1 LGIIAPHHRQV
12 NPFLF
17 GLTGLLVLVAAG
29 WVFLLILKSVYGRYE
44 LSDLVPTKDRLQTT
58 LAAGESEIG
67 ILNSRFS
74 EQLFPPESTWLR
86 DNVTTW
92 ERFGTG
98 MDLRCDV
105 IDDQAVESGTL
116 GKYKLVVLP
125 GSKALSDKQIL
136 EIKKYIDNGGSV
148 FATSSTGSYTE
159 SGDWRGWGF
168 LSEVFGLQ
176 FTAEITPDEATKLH
190 TLRGG
195 LPITA
200 GIPTG
205 FSLKVATWDRPTACE
220 VVEPRTT
227 QASTWYNFKRDSGLV
242 REAIEMSAGIAY
254 GTYGRGRFVWM
265 GFELNSVLG
274 DQEDYVYFD
283 ILCRRSVDWLT
294 YTPAARVR
302 DWPASYRAAALVV
315 ASLSTEFENVKN
327 LFGPIRSGK
336 IPVTL
341 FVDPEAALAHGA
353 LASTLSS
360 FGEVGVLLPMQPAAV
375 SPEEGPQLINASAQ
389 VRTKIGDLTRSDIAG
404 GLPATGM
411 YNDHDIHSLL
421 EAGYEYVVA
430 DSKTDR
436 AVPKTMIRGNLALVA
451 FTKTARG
458 DDEVVGEFGLT
469 DTSYQL
475 YTYQEDVD
483 RVLFHGGIYVLKI
496 HSNLQCRPEYAPVL
510 TNLVRYLRSK
520 NFWVSTAGN
529 LTRWWLTKS
538 ALEISVRARSGRR
551 IGLVVSNPSGTAI
564 QDAVVQVYVNKP
576 VFHVII
582 TSDIMGTRI
591 PPYRLNERT
600 QVVEITL
607 PSLDGG
613 ESLSLDIDYDIVS
626 S

>member
-1 LGIIAPHHRQV
+1 LGIIAPHRRQV

-44 LSDLVPTKDRLQTT
+44 LSDLVPTKERLQTT

-86 DNVTTW
+86 NNVTTW
-92 ERFGTG
+92 ERFGAE

-116 GKYKLVVLP
+116 GKYRLVVLP

-136 EIKKYIDNGGSV
+136 EIKKYMDNGGSV

-205 FSLKVATWDRPTACE
+205 FSLKVATWDRPMACE

-274 DQEDYVYFD
+274 EQEDYVYFD

-302 DWPASYRAAALVV
+302 DWPASYRAAAIVV

-327 LFGPIRSGK
+327 LFEPIRSGK
-336 IPVTL
+336 IPITL
-341 FVDPEAALAHGA
+341 FVDPEAALAHRA

-360 FGEVGVLLPMQPAAV
+360 FGEVGVLLSPQPAAV
-375 SPEEGPQLINASAQ
+375 SPEEGPQLINASTQ

-430 DSKTDR
+430 DSMTDR
-436 AVPKTMIRGNLALVA
+436 AVPKTMIRGNLPLVA

-510 TNLVRYLRSK
+510 TNLVQYLRSK
-520 NFWVSTAGN
+520 NFWVSTAGD

-538 ALEISVRARSGRR
+538 ALEISVRARSKRR
-551 IGLVVSNPSGTAI
+551 IGLVVSNPSGSAI
-564 QDAVVQVYVNKP
+564 QNAVVQVYVNKP
-576 VFHVII
+576 VSHVII
-582 TSDIMGTRI
+582 TSDIMGTQI

-613 ESLSLDIDYDIVS
+613 GSLSLDIDYDIVS